1 MSESYSLKW
10 SKYLIGSLLFKNAFE
25 NVYKKLTSAN
35 ALWTHFIELWA
46 ISLYSH
52 PPQTIFYLQKKK
64 PKPHHWEVLETT
76 NQPASHNNKT
86 SKFLQT
92 STIIAKISA
101 FFHTFHTYIILTYL
115 DVLPTMLLFFESI
128 KDYPVIYCK
137 TLKHG
142 IAVLRNTSIFPFS
155 SLFSYLRQF
164 RFPSNRWPTPD

>member
-1 MSESYSLKW
+1 MGYLTVFTYS
-10 SKYLIGSLLFKNAFE
+10 SNYLLPS
-25 NVYKKLTSAN
+25 
-35 ALWTHFIELWA
+35 
-46 ISLYSH
+46 
-52 PPQTIFYLQKKK
+52 KKK
-64 PKPHHWEVLETT
+64 TKATPLRSIRNNQPT